1 MTEKLQEHFRMTK
14 EFPILL
20 RWRIVIIIIMLRQSE
35 QWLNE
40 IAETLSLLRK
50 VSQVAK
56 IFRLYENTSYEQVLP
71 WNKSMKQKISGISR
85 EKSSSEMR
93 LLFQKVNITWM
104 WISLHVSCRL
114 RIIFDF
120 YNFFFFFFLMFYCTE
135 IQCITSTFTSIV
147 NVD

>member
-20 RWRIVIIIIMLRQSE
+20 RWRIIIIMLRQSE

-85 EKSSSEMR
+85 EKLSSEMR
-93 LLFQKVNITWM
+93 LFFQKVNIT
-104 WISLHVSCRL
+104 
-114 RIIFDF
+114 
-120 YNFFFFFFLMFYCTE
+120 
-135 IQCITSTFTSIV
+135 
-147 NVD
+147 

>member
-1 MTEKLQEHFRMTK
+1 MTEKLQEHFRTTK
-14 EFPILL
+14 DFPILL
-20 RWRIVIIIIMLRQSE
+20 RWRIIIIIIMLRQSE

-85 EKSSSEMR
+85 EKFSSEMR
-93 LLFQKVNITWM
+93 LLFQKLNIT
-104 WISLHVSCRL
+104 
-114 RIIFDF
+114 
-120 YNFFFFFFLMFYCTE
+120 
-135 IQCITSTFTSIV
+135 
-147 NVD
+147 

>member
-20 RWRIVIIIIMLRQSE
+20 RWRIIIIIIIMLRQSE

-85 EKSSSEMR
+85 EKFSSEMR
-93 LLFQKVNITWM
+93 LLFQKLNIT
-104 WISLHVSCRL
+104 
-114 RIIFDF
+114 
-120 YNFFFFFFLMFYCTE
+120 
-135 IQCITSTFTSIV
+135 
-147 NVD
+147 